1 MRFTKAIREVMVAA
15 IMRDVPDDRKEIFAE
30 LKPKVEQFFIDL
42 LPDSVALAYAEH
54 PEYIETRRV
63 GIWSTAS
70 GSRWNVGTY
79 DFSKNTD
86 VPYNGY
92 DYDNILEEQAWYTR
106 YKAQLDAT
114 TQRID
119 KAFKEATAALNSV
132 TTAKRLR
139 ELYPNLAKYLPTE
152 ISGTALTVP
161 QSLPDLHSAGWPKE
175 RSHEAREQVPES
187 PEAEA

>member
-1 MRFTKAIREVMVAA
+1 MVAA

-63 GIWSTAS
+63 QVWSTISA
-70 GSRWNVGTY
+70 SRWNIGPYGFSDYIEIPYYKY
-79 DFSKNTD
+79 DEDS
-86 VPYNGY
+86 V
-92 DYDNILEEQAWYTR
+92 LEEQAWYAH

-161 QSLPDLHSAGWPKE
+161 QSLPDLHNAGWPKE
-175 RSHEAREQVPES
+175 RSHETREQVPES
-187 PEAEA
+187 PEAEG